1 MARILTGIQSTG
13 TPHLGNLLGAIL
25 PAIEMANQSKDDSFM
40 FIADLHALTQIKDST
55 QTKTNTYATAAA
67 WLACGLDPQKTV
79 FYRQSDVPQVTEL
92 AWYLNCFF
100 PYSRLSLAHSFKDKA
115 DRLEDVNAGLF
126 TYPMLMAAD
135 ILLYDAHQVP
145 VGKDQLQHLEMTRDV
160 ANRFHAQFGETFVL
174 PEAVLRESNM
184 YVPGTDGGKMSKS
197 KNNILDVFLPEKQLR
212 KQVMGIATDSTPL
225 EEPKDPESCTV
236 FSLYRMVAQESAV
249 KQMHKQYESG
259 GFGYG
264 HAKQALFE
272 ALLDKFALARTQFDK
287 LMEEPQQMD
296 LVLKQGAQKAQE
308 IAEDVLS
315 RVRSR
320 LGFLTQA

>member
-1 MARILTGIQSTG
+1 MCIYPEGLV
-13 TPHLGNLLGAIL
+13 PHPDVYLAPFKNGA
-25 PAIEMANQSKDDSFM
+25 F
-40 FIADLHALTQIKDST
+40 
-55 QTKTNTYATAAA
+55 
-67 WLACGLDPQKTV
+67 
-79 FYRQSDVPQVTEL
+79 
-92 AWYLNCFF
+92 
-100 PYSRLSLAHSFKDKA
+100 SLAIQ
-115 DRLEDVNAGLF
+115 
-126 TYPMLMAAD
+126 YQ
-135 ILLYDAHQVP
+135 I
-145 VGKDQLQHLEMTRDV
+145 
-160 ANRFHAQFGETFVL
+160 GETFVL

-236 FSLYRMVAQESAV
+236 FSLYRMVAQESAL
-249 KQMHKQYESG
+249 KQMRKQYESG